1 MTATDI
7 ARSLQVAETLLG
19 CPVRAVSLSASGANS
34 RVTAI
39 DAVGHRY
46 GLKNYPDWR
55 MAGSSRCAAEWH
67 SLELLHGAG
76 LTEVPRPI
84 AHDAERAVLILEW
97 IDGKPVDPIGAAELA
112 QAAGFLDRIFVLSD
126 RPEARNFPL
135 ASEACLSGAE
145 IARQV
150 AARRQAFAPHP
161 ALDGFLARRF
171 DPVFAAALDRAQSFP
186 GFAAVLPEGARRLI
200 PADFGFHNA
209 LREADGRIRF
219 FDFDY
224 FGWDDPVK
232 LTADFLLHPAMRMTE
247 SQKTDFA
254 ARMAALRQQDRAFAD
269 RLRTYLPLF
278 ALRWA
283 LIVLN
288 VFRRDRD
295 PARLTAAQ
303 AAGQLAK
310 AEAFVGNAER
320 RMRA

>member
-1 MTATDI
+1 MSATDL
-7 ARSLQVAETLLG
+7 ATSLQMAERLLG

-39 DAVGHRY
+39 DAAGTRY

-55 MAGSSRCAAEWH
+55 MAGSARCVAEWR
-67 SLELLHGAG
+67 SLEFLHGAG

-84 AHDAERAVLILEW
+84 AHDPERAVLILEW

-112 QAAGFLDRIFVLSD
+112 QAAGFLERIFVLSD
-126 RPEARNFPL
+126 RPEAQSFPL

-150 AARRQAFAPHP
+150 QARRQAFAPHP

-171 DPVFAAALDRAQSFP
+171 DPVFAVARDRAESFP
-186 GFAAVLPEGARRLI
+186 DFATMLPEGARRLI

-219 FDFDY
+219 FDLDY

-232 LTADFLLHPAMRMTE
+232 LTADFLLHPAMRMTDE
-247 SQKTDFA
+247 QKTEFAVQMTKLRRQDGAFA
-254 ARMAALRQQDRAFAD
+254 ARLQA
-269 RLRTYLPLF
+269 YLPLF

-295 PARLTAAQ
+295 PTVLTAAQ
-303 AAGQLAK
+303 AKGQLAK
-310 AEAFVGNAER
+310 AEAFVGEAER
-320 RMRA
+320 RMGV